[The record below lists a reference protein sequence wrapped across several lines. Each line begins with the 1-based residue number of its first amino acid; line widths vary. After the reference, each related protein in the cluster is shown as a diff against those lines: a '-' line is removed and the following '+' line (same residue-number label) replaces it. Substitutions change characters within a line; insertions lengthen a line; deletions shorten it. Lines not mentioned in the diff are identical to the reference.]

1 MIQSETSPIS
11 VGGYKNLVEYTK
23 DQIQYGQSMKTRT
36 EIASIIAF
44 GCLLILIQDGNLKD
58 RIFAAE
64 NDSNPL
70 AARPFNWQMGP
81 ETDSQSS
88 NLTPLNIILILA
100 DDLGWNDITYY
111 GGGIAGGTVPTPNID
126 SIAQLGMH
134 FPRGYAGNATC
145 APSRA
150 ALLTGRYGPRTG
162 FEFTPTSPGFARQ
175 TGGRWIDENA
185 EYPPP
190 AELGLPT
197 SELTLAEVLSEKDYH
212 SILLGKW
219 HLGSVAGKVPNDQ
232 GFDEFLGFNS
242 GARLFMDIDDPEVV
256 NSRQEFDPIDRFLW
270 ASQQFS
276 VNYNQGQ
283 AFKPD
288 SHMTDYLSREAV
300 MAIEANANHPFF
312 MFLSYN
318 APHTPLQAEK
328 SDYDALSHIEDHT
341 ERTYAAMLRGLDRGI
356 GQVLTALE
364 ENDLEQ
370 NTIVVFTSDN
380 GGANYLGLNDINQPY
395 RGWKLSFFEGG
406 IRVPYFI
413 KWPERIPAGSE
424 YASPV
429 AHIDIFPTL
438 LAAAGIDVP
447 DDRVI
452 DGVDILNS
460 ALNEDQPPLNRP
472 LYWRD
477 AGYKVVQQDGW
488 KLQVQEQNGQ
498 RWLYNLNDD
507 PTEQN
512 NLIESQPDRAQ
523 LLMQTLY
530 EIDGQMS
537 EPLWPGLT
545 DREVS
550 VDYTLENIP
559 EGEHETIIWT
569 N

>member
-1 MIQSETSPIS
+1 
-11 VGGYKNLVEYTK
+11 
-23 DQIQYGQSMKTRT
+23 MKLKT
-36 EIASIIAF
+36 EIAAVLTF
-44 GCLLILIQDGNLKD
+44 CFLLVVLQQGRFDKTS
-58 RIFAAE
+58 FAAE
-64 NDSNPL
+64 SRGE
-70 AARPFNWQMGP
+70 RPFSWQAGP
-81 ETDSQSS
+81 DTESPAIDA
-88 NLTPLNIILILA
+88 NLPNIVLILA
-100 DDLGWNDITYY
+100 DDLGWNDITHY
-111 GGGIAGGTVPTPNID
+111 GGGIAGGTVPTANID
-126 SIAQLGMH
+126 SIAQQGMH
-134 FPRGYAGNATC
+134 FPRAYAGNATC

-150 ALLTGRYGPRTG
+150 ALLTGRYGPRSG

-175 TGGRWIDENA
+175 TAGRWIDENA

-190 AELGLPT
+190 SELGLST
-197 SELTLAEVLSEKDYH
+197 SELTIAELLKEKDYH

-219 HLGSVAGKVPNDQ
+219 HLGSSQGRVPNDQ

-242 GARLFMDIDDPEVV
+242 GARLFMDIEDPQVV

-270 ASQQFS
+270 ASQRFS
-276 VNYNQGQ
+276 ISYNQGE
-283 AFKPD
+283 AFTPD

-300 MAIEANANHPFF
+300 TAIEANANRPFF

-318 APHTPLQAEK
+318 APHTPLQAKK

-364 ENDLEQ
+364 ENDLEE
-370 NTIVVFTSDN
+370 NTIVIFTSDN
-380 GGANYLGLNDINQPY
+380 GGANYLGLPDINKPY

-413 KWPERIPAGSE
+413 KWPAQIPAGSE
-424 YASPV
+424 YSSPV
-429 AHIDIFPTL
+429 AHIDVFPTV
-438 LAAAGIDVP
+438 LAAADIDMP
-447 DDRVI
+447 IDRVI
-452 DGVDILNS
+452 DGVDILNA
-460 ALNEDQPPLNRP
+460 ALDSEQPPLNRP

-488 KLQVQEQNGQ
+488 KLQVQEQNGR

-512 NLIESQPDRAQ
+512 NLIDSQPDRAE
-523 LLMQTLY
+523 LLMQALY

-550 VDYTLENIP
+550 IDFTLENEP

>member
-1 MIQSETSPIS
+1 
-11 VGGYKNLVEYTK
+11 
-23 DQIQYGQSMKTRT
+23 MKLRT
-36 EIASIIAF
+36 EIAAILAF
-44 GCLLILIQDGNLKD
+44 CLLLLALQHGRLD
-58 RIFAAE
+58 RISLTAEAAE
-64 NDSNPL
+64 S
-70 AARPFNWQMGP
+70 RPFSWQAGP
-81 ETDSQSS
+81 DTASPASDAK
-88 NLTPLNIILILA
+88 PPNIVLILA
-100 DDLGWNDITYY
+100 DDLGWNDITHY

-126 SIAQLGMH
+126 SIAQQGMH
-134 FPRGYAGNATC
+134 FPRAYAGNATC

-190 AELGLPT
+190 SELGLPS
-197 SELTLAEVLSEKDYH
+197 SELTIAESLKEKDYH

-219 HLGSVAGKVPNDQ
+219 HLGSVEGTVPNDQ
-232 GFDEFLGFNS
+232 GFDEFLGFNG
-242 GARLFMDIDDPEVV
+242 GARLFMDVDDPQVV
-256 NSRQEFDPIDRFLW
+256 NSRQEFDPIDNFLW
-270 ASQQFS
+270 ASQRFAIS
-276 VNYNQGQ
+276 YNQGET
-283 AFKPD
+283 FKPD

-300 MAIEANANHPFF
+300 SAIEANANRPFF

-356 GQVLTALE
+356 GQVLAALE
-364 ENDLEQ
+364 ENGLEE
-370 NTIVVFTSDN
+370 NTIVIFTSDN
-380 GGANYLGLNDINQPY
+380 GGANYLGLTDINQPY

-413 KWPERIPAGSE
+413 KWPARIPAASE
-424 YASPV
+424 YGSPV
-429 AHIDIFPTL
+429 AHIDVFPTV
-438 LAAAGIDVP
+438 LAAAGIDIP

-452 DGVDILNS
+452 DGVDILNA
-460 ALNEDQPPLNRP
+460 ALDAEQPPLNRP

-488 KLQVQEQNGQ
+488 KLQIQEQNGQ
-498 RWLYNLNDD
+498 RWLYNLNND
-507 PTEQN
+507 PTEQS
-512 NLIESQPDRAQ
+512 NLIDSQPVRAE

-537 EPLWPGLT
+537 EPLWPGLI

-550 VDYTLENIP
+550 IDYTLENEP
-559 EGEHETIIWT
+559 EGERETIIWT